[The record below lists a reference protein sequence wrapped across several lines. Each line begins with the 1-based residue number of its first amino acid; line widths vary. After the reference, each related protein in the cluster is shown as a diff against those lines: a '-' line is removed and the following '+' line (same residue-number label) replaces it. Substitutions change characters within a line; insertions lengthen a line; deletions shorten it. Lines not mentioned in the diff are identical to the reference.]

1 MEPTVT
7 NEVRVAAI
15 RSMLMDAE
23 NQIRKCNKI
32 LDFML
37 DPKTADETAAEYVKA
52 QEPCED

>member
-1 MEPTVT
+1 MTPTVT

-32 LDFML
+32 LDFMM
-37 DPKTADETAAEYVKA
+37 DGKTADETTTEYLKA
-52 QEPCED
+52 QDECED